1 MPDLDFQVTGI
12 EADARGL
19 TPLLVFTLDVT
30 CTPATDVI
38 QSVPLQAQ
46 IQIQAPRRIYN
57 AREKEKLSDL
67 FGPPEQWGK
76 TLRGQFWT
84 HAQTVIRS
92 FSGKTTAH
100 LPVPCTFDLNVLAA
114 KYFYALEDGDIPLIF
129 LFSGTIFYENTE
141 GRLQAQ
147 QVSWNKESTFR
158 VPVKTWRELMDR
170 HYPNTAFLTLQ
181 RDTLDRLYAFRRA
194 RGLTGWD
201 ETIGALL
208 AEQPALAAEVA
219 EALP

>member
-19 TPLLVFTLDVT
+19 TPLLVFTLEVT
-30 CTPATDVI
+30 STPAEAII

-46 IQIQAPRRIYN
+46 IQIQAPRRAYN
-57 AREKEKLSDL
+57 AREKDKLSDL

-92 FSGKTTAH
+92 FSGQTTAQ

-129 LFSGTIFYENTE
+129 LFSGTIFYQHTD

-170 HYPNTAFLTLQ
+170 HYPNTTFLTLQ
-181 RDTLDRLYAFRRA
+181 RDTLERLYAFRRA

-201 ETIGALL
+201 ETLDVLL
-208 AEQPALAAEVA
+208 AEEPAPAGG
-219 EALP
+219 ALP

>member
-19 TPLLVFTLDVT
+19 TPLLTFTIEVTSTPGDV
-30 CTPATDVI
+30 VI

-46 IQIQAPRRIYN
+46 IQIQAPRRSYN
-57 AREKEKLSDL
+57 AQEKEKLSDL

-92 FSGKTTAH
+92 FSGKTTAQ
-100 LPVPCTFDLNVLAA
+100 LPVQCTFDLNVLAA

-129 LFSGTIFYENTE
+129 LFSGTIFYQNADD
-141 GRLQAQ
+141 RLQAQ

-170 HYPNTAFLTLQ
+170 HYPNTTFLTLQ

-201 ETIGALL
+201 ETIDALL
-208 AEQPALAAEVA
+208 AAQAA